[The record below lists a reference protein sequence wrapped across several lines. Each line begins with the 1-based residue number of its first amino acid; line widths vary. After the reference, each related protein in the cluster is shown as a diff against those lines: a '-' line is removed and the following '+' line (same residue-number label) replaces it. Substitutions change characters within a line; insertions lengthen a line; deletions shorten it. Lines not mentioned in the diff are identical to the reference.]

1 MAEVGQEG
9 LLKAKRGVEGREKS
23 VEIVRDQ
30 KLRREREGDGE
41 RESRGKRR
49 NVTIILHKKVK

>member
-41 RESRGKRR
+41 RERVG
-49 NVTIILHKKVK
+49 VKEEM